1 MRRPSATAALSVL
14 VVSVALLVPTAAA
27 SSAPSRSQLRATAV
41 NGAKPPA
48 TFPMIAAA
56 GDIACDP
63 ASPAFHHLRGQPG
76 ACRMQSTS
84 DLLVRARRG
93 GNLAAVLTLGDNQYF
108 CGGYRP
114 FLRSYDR
121 TWGRVKDITHPTPG
135 DHDYIIH
142 SNPDASGCSDQA
154 DAAGY
159 FRYFGDAAVDP
170 DTGKSWYS
178 FDVTTTDGTAWHV
191 ISLNAGCEFVG
202 GCGVGSP
209 EETWLREDLA
219 ANPATCTLAYWY
231 APRFSSGR
239 HGSDPEY
246 SAFWDDL
253 FAAGADVVL
262 NGHDHDYERFAPQTP
277 TQRLSR
283 DGIREFVVGTGG
295 VGHEAMRRH
304 HRERNSI
311 VANDQ
316 TFGVLELSLRPASYR
331 WWFVPEKGHRFSD
344 AGTGACHPEPPFD
357 GQPPT
362 HLPP

>member
-1 MRRPSATAALSVL
+1 MHRPSGTAAVSVL
-14 VVSVALLVPTAAA
+14 LVGLVLMSVPQASA
-27 SSAPSRSQLRATAV
+27 SSTDVALRATAV
-41 NGAKPPA
+41 NGDRPPSS
-48 TFPMIAAA
+48 FPTIAAA

-63 ASPAFHHLRGQPG
+63 VSPAFHRLHGQPG
-76 ACRMQSTS
+76 ACRMRYTS
-84 DLLVRARRG
+84 DLLVHARRK

-114 FLRSYDR
+114 FLRSYGQ
-121 TWGRVKDITHPTPG
+121 TWGRLKDLTHPTPG

-142 SNPDASGCSDQA
+142 SNPDASDCSDQA

-159 FRYFGDAAVDP
+159 FRYFGDAAVDL

-178 FDVTTTDGTAWHV
+178 FDVTTTDGTAWHI
-191 ISLNAGCEFVG
+191 ISLNAACEFVG
-202 GCGVGSP
+202 GCGADSP
-209 EETWLREDLA
+209 QESWLRADLA

-239 HGSDPEY
+239 HGSDPAY
-246 SAFWDDL
+246 SAFWKDL
-253 FAAGADVVL
+253 SAAGAEIVL
-262 NGHDHDYERFAPQTP
+262 NGHDHDYERFSPQMP
-277 TQRLSR
+277 DQQVSR

-304 HRERNSI
+304 RETNS
-311 VANDQ
+311 VLANDQ
-316 TFGVLELSLRPASYR
+316 TFGVLELSLRPTSYH
-331 WWFVPEKGHRFSD
+331 WQFVAEKGHRFSD
-344 AGTGACHPEPPFD
+344 SGTGSCHPSPPFD

>member
-1 MRRPSATAALSVL
+1 MRRPSVPVTVAALLAGAMLLSVPQA
-14 VVSVALLVPTAAA
+14 SA
-27 SSAPSRSQLRATAV
+27 SSSGHGLRATAV
-41 NGAKPPA
+41 NGDRAAASSPV
-48 TFPMIAAA
+48 IAAA

-63 ASPAFHHLRGQPG
+63 ASSAFHHLRGQPG
-76 ACRMQSTS
+76 ACRMKYTS
-84 DLLVRARRG
+84 DLLVHARRR
-93 GNLAAVLTLGDNQYF
+93 GNLAAALTLGDNQYF

-114 FLRSYDR
+114 FLRSYGR

-142 SNPDASGCSDQA
+142 SNPNASGCSDQA

-159 FRYFGDAAVDP
+159 YRYFGDAAVDP

-178 FDVTTTDGTAWHV
+178 FDITTTDGTAWHI
-191 ISLNAGCEFVG
+191 ISLNAECEFVG
-202 GCGVGSP
+202 GCDAGSAQ
-209 EETWLREDLA
+209 ETWLRADLA

-239 HGSDPEY
+239 HGSDPAY
-246 SAFWDDL
+246 SAFWEDL
-253 FAAGADVVL
+253 SAAGADIVL

-277 TQRLSR
+277 DGERSP

-295 VGHEAMRRH
+295 VGHEAMPR
-304 HRERNSI
+304 HRERHSL
-311 VANDQ
+311 VANDK

-331 WWFVPEKGHRFSD
+331 WRFVAEKGHRFSD
-344 AGTGACHPEPPFD
+344 SGTGSCHPSPPFD

>member
-1 MRRPSATAALSVL
+1 MRRPYVTAAVAVLLVGLVLSV
-14 VVSVALLVPTAAA
+14 PQA
-27 SSAPSRSQLRATAV
+27 SAQSTDKASRATAV
-41 NGAKPPA
+41 SGERPPA
-48 TFPMIAAA
+48 SFPLVAAA

-63 ASPAFHHLRGQPG
+63 SSPAFHHLRGQPG
-76 ACRMQSTS
+76 ACRMKYTS
-84 DLLVRARRG
+84 DLLVHARRR

-114 FLRSYDR
+114 FLRSYGR
-121 TWGRVKDITHPTPG
+121 TWGRLKDITHPTPG

-142 SNPDASGCSDQA
+142 SNPNASDCSDQA

-170 DTGKSWYS
+170 DTAKSWYS

-191 ISLNAGCEFVG
+191 ISLNAACEFVG
-202 GCGVGSP
+202 GCGTGSP
-209 EETWLREDLA
+209 QETWLRADLA

-239 HGSDPEY
+239 HGSDPGY
-246 SAFWDDL
+246 TAFWQDL
-253 FAAGADVVL
+253 SAAGAEIVL

-277 TQRLSR
+277 DQEVSR

-295 VGHEAMRRH
+295 VGHEAMPRH
-304 HRERNSI
+304 GREPNS
-311 VANDQ
+311 VGANDQ
-316 TFGVLELSLRPASYR
+316 TFGVLELSLRPTSYR
-331 WWFVPEKGHRFSD
+331 WQFVPEKGHRFSD
-344 AGTGACHPEPPFD
+344 SGTGSCHPSPPFD

>member
-1 MRRPSATAALSVL
+1 MRRPSATAAISVL
-14 VVSVALLVPTAAA
+14 LVGLALSIPHASA
-27 SSAPSRSQLRATAV
+27 SSNADTLRATPV
-41 NGAKPPA
+41 NGSRPPS
-48 TFPMIAAA
+48 TFPVIAAA

-63 ASPAFHHLRGQPG
+63 ASSAYHQLRGQPG
-76 ACRMQSTS
+76 ACRMKYTAN
-84 DLLVRARRG
+84 LLVKARRR

-114 FLRSYDR
+114 FLRSYGR
-121 TWGRVKDITHPTPG
+121 TWGRVKEITHPTPG

-142 SNPDASGCSDQA
+142 SNPNASDCSDQA

-159 FRYFGDAAVDP
+159 YRYFGDAAVDP
-170 DTGKSWYS
+170 VTGKSWYS

-191 ISLNAGCEFVG
+191 ISLNAECEFVG

-209 EETWLREDLA
+209 QETWLRQDLA

-246 SAFWDDL
+246 SAFWEDL
-253 FAAGADVVL
+253 SAAGADVVL
-262 NGHDHDYERFAPQTP
+262 NGHDHDYERFAPQMP
-277 TQRLSR
+277 DQRRSPE
-283 DGIREFVVGTGG
+283 GIREFVVGTGG
-295 VGHEAMRRH
+295 VGHESMPRH
-304 HRERNSI
+304 RRERHSI
-311 VANDQ
+311 VANDR

-331 WWFVPEKGHRFSD
+331 WQFVAEKGKRFTDS
-344 AGTGACHPEPPFD
+344 GTGSCHPSPPFD